1 MEKRF
6 GSHTQPPAPRL
17 QGDIAI
23 IGMSCLFAGSPDLDT
38 YWHNIVSKVDSITDP
53 PPDEWD
59 PKIFYDPTSKSNDR
73 VYCKRGGYIGDLSQ
87 FRPMDFGIMPITVDG
102 GEPDQW
108 LALRVAHEAL
118 ADAGYLELPKE
129 HIRTE
134 VILGKGTYI
143 NRGNITVG
151 YHTLVLEN
159 FLQALRTLHPEHSE
173 EEIQRIKDEIKGNLP
188 PFSAATAPALIGN
201 IIAGRIANRLDLMGS
216 SFTVDAACASALLA
230 IEIGVGDLLS
240 GKCDLVLAG
249 GSNVNT
255 PLPTMGLFCQLGA
268 LSHNEKI
275 RPFDK
280 NADGTILGEGLGVIV
295 LKRREDAERDGDR
308 IYALIKGVG
317 VASDG
322 RALHVMAPRIEGE
335 ELALRRAYEMAG
347 VTPDTVGLVEAHGT
361 ATPVGDV
368 VEVQALGR
376 VFGER
381 QGPLPTCSLGSV
393 KSMIGHTM
401 PAAGIAGLIKAALAL
416 YHRVLPP
423 TINCEEPNPAL
434 NLEKTPFHVNTETRP
449 WVHGLDTPR
458 RAGVNSFGFGG
469 INAHVVLEEHPD
481 EPPQARSH
489 QLIWE
494 TEVFILEADSRNELI
509 ARGNRLKEYAAES
522 ANVSLKDLAFTLNTR
537 LEGRNK
543 RLAVIAA
550 SREDLIQ
557 KLTSAL
563 TRMASSQCRQI
574 KDSSGIYF
582 VDEPLQGKLAVLF
595 PGEGAQYPNMLR
607 DLCLHFPEVR
617 RCFDLADRALMHS
630 ARNILPSDIIF
641 PREILSEAERAELD
655 KILWHIDGA
664 VEGVLIGNWAI
675 WTLLKCLEIRPD
687 VIAGH
692 STGDYTAQLASRVI
706 NLNHDDFVEMIVA
719 WNQAHSRL
727 SDRIQVPE
735 ATLVAVAADAGTVM
749 SIAQTVGG
757 DLYLAM
763 DNCPHQC
770 VLAGTKIAAEQA
782 IEQLRRR
789 GIIYEVLPFDRPYHT
804 PLFQEYA
811 EGAEAEFFSQRPL
824 SAPSIAT
831 YSCTSVDQYPTE
843 VSEIRKLFIE
853 HWVAPVRFTETVKK
867 MYADG
872 ARIFVEAGPR
882 GNLTSFVSDILRDKA
897 HVAMPANVPR
907 RSGIT
912 QIHHLIGMLAAQGV
926 SMKPDYLYARRD
938 PKAIEWESGKVA
950 KPFKQIPAMKL
961 ALGLPPLKLSARE
974 RKPAARQESQP
985 VEIAAGEPARP
996 LPVRTSPVRS
1006 APAVKTPA
1014 AQSPVVPEVVVHPSS
1029 PPPAPI
1035 APRPETPR
1043 TVVSVGGGSAAVM
1056 QEYFQGMETFLDVES
1071 QVMEAFLNRS
1081 RGTAARID
1089 RSSAPET
1096 VFPLLGNITSIA
1108 PGQKLVAH
1116 RLLTQGEDLFLRD
1129 HALGRGIS
1137 ITNPDL
1143 QPMVVMPLT
1152 MTMEILAEAASAL
1165 MPGQFIVGMRD
1176 IQAHQWIRVDDSP
1189 VSLHITAQRS
1199 DPSNEV
1205 NVLVRGGT
1213 NVTAESGG
1221 TTFVEGVVLFADQY
1235 PSPPAPRGPLTDGY
1249 RSVLNPADLYDGRYM
1264 FHGPCFQGVKSIDTV
1279 SGTAIAG
1286 QLRVLPAEPMFRS
1299 IPNPRFV
1306 TDPVLL
1312 DAAGQLVGFWAAEHL
1327 RRGFVVFPYH
1337 LDELRIFGPNRPVG
1351 EGLTCR
1357 VDLETRG
1364 NDLIHSDIEIAGS
1377 DGQMWMQL
1385 RGWADRRF
1393 DPPAQFHAA
1402 WISPREKAMSQ
1413 PWQLPMANFDGDSA
1427 MECHRL
1433 QTLFPPGAAL
1443 WKDLWASLILTKPE
1457 RDNFAAGRA
1466 TERRQL
1472 EWLSGRTVAKDAVR
1486 SFLKRHYGLELLPAD
1501 IEIAADE
1508 HGKPVVTGSWTQ
1520 QVPAVPVIS
1529 LSHTDGVAVALVAEG
1544 GQEQNVG
1551 IDIQAMRAV
1560 TADFE
1565 SLVLSPEEQ
1574 RLLKSVKE
1582 DERAEWLLRIWCA
1595 KEAASKALG
1604 LGLIEG
1610 PSSVRILSLDVATGI
1625 VEAIPQGKL
1634 ATAVGSQPKVISR
1647 TAREDAYLIAICVYQ
1662 RRIV

>member
-1 MEKRF
+1 MERKF
-6 GSHTQPPAPRL
+6 GSHTEPPAPRL

-23 IGMSCLFAGSPDLDT
+23 VGMSCLFAGSPDLDT
-38 YWHNIVSKVDSITDP
+38 YWQNIISKVDSVTDP
-53 PPDEWD
+53 PPEEWD
-59 PKIFYDPTSKSNDR
+59 PKIFYDPASKSNDR
-73 VYCKRGGYIGDLSQ
+73 VYCKRGGYIGNLSE
-87 FRPMDFGIMPITVDG
+87 FRPTDFGIMPITVDG

-159 FLQALRTLHPEHSE
+159 FIQALRTLHPEHSE
-173 EEIQRIKDEIKGNLP
+173 EELQRIKEEIKGNLP

-201 IIAGRIANRLDLMGS
+201 IIAGRIANRLDLMGPS
-216 SFTVDAACASALLA
+216 YTVDAACASALLA

-280 NADGTILGEGLGVIV
+280 DADGTILGEGLGVVV

-322 RALHVMAPRIEGE
+322 RALHVMAPRVEGE
-335 ELALRRAYEMAG
+335 ELALKRAYEMAG

-368 VEVQALGR
+368 VEVQALSR

-381 QGPLPTCSLGSV
+381 QGALPTCALGSV

-401 PAAGIAGLIKAALAL
+401 PAAGVAGLIKAALAL

-469 INAHVVLEEHPD
+469 INAHVVLEEHPG
-481 EPPQARSH
+481 EMPESRSH

-494 TEVFILEADSRNELI
+494 TEVFLLEAASRAQLI
-509 ARGNRLKEYAAES
+509 ARAKQLKSYAEGEAS
-522 ANVSLKDLAFTLNTR
+522 ISLKDLAYTLNTR
-537 LEGRNK
+537 LEGGAK

-550 SREDLIQ
+550 SREDLVQ
-557 KLTSAL
+557 KLGSAL
-563 TRMASSQCRQI
+563 TRLESPKCRQI

-582 VDEPLQGKLAVLF
+582 VDEPLAGKLAVLF

-607 DLCLHFPEVR
+607 DLCIHFPEVR
-617 RCFDLADRALMHS
+617 RCFDLADRALLRG
-630 ARNILPSDIIF
+630 ARDILPSEIIF
-641 PREILSEAERAELD
+641 PREILSKAEREELD

-675 WTLLKCLEIRPD
+675 WTLLKCLEIQPD
-687 VIAGH
+687 MIAGH
-692 STGDYTAQLASRVI
+692 STGDYTAQLASHVI
-706 NLNHDDFVEMIVA
+706 NLDHDDYVEMIVA
-719 WNQAHSRL
+719 WNQAHARL
-727 SDRIQVPE
+727 SERIRVPE
-735 ATLVAVAADAGTVM
+735 ATLVAVAADAATVL
-749 SIAQTVGG
+749 SIVQSVGG
-757 DLYLAM
+757 ELYLAM

-789 GIIYEVLPFDRPYHT
+789 GVIYEILPFDRPYHT
-804 PLFQEYA
+804 PLFHEYA
-811 EGAEAEFFSQRPL
+811 KGADAEFFAKRPL
-824 SAPSIAT
+824 GAPSLET
-831 YSCTSVDQYPTE
+831 YSCTSVDRYPAE

-853 HWVAPVRFTETVKK
+853 HWVAPVRFTETVNK

-897 HVAMPANVPR
+897 HLSMAANVSR

-912 QIHHLIGMLAAQGV
+912 QINHLVGMLAAQGV
-926 SMKPDYLYARRD
+926 SLKPDYLYARRD
-938 PKAIEWESGKVA
+938 PKVVEWETVNISSPV
-950 KPFKQIPAMKL
+950 KQIPPMKL
-961 ALGLPPLKLSARE
+961 ALGLPPLKLSPRE
-974 RKPAARQESQP
+974 RKPAARPESP
-985 VEIAAGEPARP
+985 VAEPTVHEPARP
-996 LPVRTSPVRS
+996 IPVRTNPARSLPAVLSPV
-1006 APAVKTPA
+1006 APVTVPPGPPA
-1014 AQSPVVPEVVVHPSS
+1014 AF
-1029 PPPAPI
+1029 APLSE
-1035 APRPETPR
+1035 APR
-1043 TVVSVGGGSAAVM
+1043 TVASAGGGSAAVM
-1056 QEYFQGMETFLDVES
+1056 QQYFQGIETFLEVES
-1071 QVMEAFLNRS
+1071 EVMGAFLNRS
-1081 RGTAARID
+1081 RRQGALRNQAE
-1089 RSSAPET
+1089 PET
-1096 VFPLLGNITSIA
+1096 AFPLLGTIASIV
-1108 PGQKLVAH
+1108 PGQRLVAR
-1116 RLLTQGEDLFLRD
+1116 RLLTQAEDRFLGD
-1129 HALGRGIS
+1129 HALGRGVSVID
-1137 ITNPDL
+1137 PDL
-1143 QPMVVMPLT
+1143 KPMVVMPLT
-1152 MTMEILAEAASAL
+1152 MTMEVLAEAALAL
-1165 MPGQFIVGMRD
+1165 TPGKVVTGMRN

-1189 VSLHITAQRS
+1189 VSLEITAERLG
-1199 DPSNEV
+1199 SNEV
-1205 NVLVRGGT
+1205 RVIVREGAAG
-1213 NVTAESGG
+1213 AEGGG
-1221 TTFVEGVVLFADQY
+1221 TTFVEGTVVCGDQY
-1235 PSPPAPRGPLTDGY
+1235 SSPVSPLGPLTDGGP
-1249 RSVLNPADLYDGRYM
+1249 SALGPATLYDGRHM
-1264 FHGPCFQGVKSIDTV
+1264 FHGPCFQGVKKIDAV
-1279 SGTAIAG
+1279 NETAITG
-1286 QLRVLPAEPMFRS
+1286 QLQVLPAQTMFRS
-1299 IPNPRFV
+1299 ISNPRFV
-1306 TDPVLL
+1306 TDPALL
-1312 DAAGQLVGFWAAEHL
+1312 DAAGQLVGFWAAEYL
-1327 RRGFVVFPYH
+1327 DRGFVVFPYH
-1337 LDELRIFGPNRPVG
+1337 LHELQIFGPNRLVG
-1351 EGLTCR
+1351 ETVTCR
-1357 VDLETRG
+1357 ADLEMRG
-1364 NDLIHSDIEIAGS
+1364 TDIIHSDIEIVGS
-1377 DGQMWMQL
+1377 DGRVWMQL

-1393 DPPAQFHAA
+1393 DPPARFHAA
-1402 WISPREKAMSQ
+1402 WVSPQENAMSE
-1413 PWQLPMANFDGDSA
+1413 PWQSLVATVESGLP

-1443 WKDLWASLILTKPE
+1443 WKDLWASLILTAQE
-1457 RDNFAAGRA
+1457 RRDFQSRRA

-1472 EWLSGRTVAKDAVR
+1472 EWLGGRTVAKDAVR
-1486 SFLKRHYGLELLPAD
+1486 SFLRNQYGFELLPAD

-1508 HGKPVVTGSWTQ
+1508 HGKPVAGGSWTQ
-1520 QVPAVPVIS
+1520 NIPAVPEIS
-1529 LSHTDGVAVALVAEG
+1529 LSHSDGVAVAVVADG
-1544 GQEQNVG
+1544 AGKKSLG
-1551 IDIQAMRAV
+1551 IDIQAMRAL
-1560 TADFE
+1560 AQDFD
-1565 SLVLSPEEQ
+1565 SLAFSSDEQ
-1574 RLLKSVKE
+1574 KLLKSIGE
-1582 DERAEWLLRIWCA
+1582 QDRTEWLLRLWCA

-1610 PSSVRILSLDVATGI
+1610 PSSIRIVSLDAASGI

-1634 ATAVGSQPKVISR
+1634 ADAVGGQPKAISH
-1647 TAREDAYLIAICVYQ
+1647 TMREGAYVMAICVYQ
-1662 RRIV
+1662 RGIV